1 MEHLLLVDGSNLL
14 FQMFYGMPSRILA
27 PDGRPVHGTLGFAG
41 ALLRSARVLRPT
53 HALVVFDGE
62 CENPRAALD
71 AAYKANRPDF
81 SALPERE
88 TPFSQLPD
96 IYAALDLLGVKHLET
111 DGCEADDLIAAY
123 ALACRG
129 GAQVTIL
136 SLDSDFFQL
145 IDETVRV
152 YRYRGDR
159 SVLCTE
165 EYVRARFGVRAA
177 QYADFKCLVGD
188 PSDNIPGVRGVGPKI
203 AARLLARFETLEGVL
218 AGAEGEGEWP
228 ERMALREAVAQQAQR
243 LRTNRALIRLFGAAA
258 LPFPPEALA
267 CELPD
272 VRAGALLRRMGLL

>member
-41 ALLRSARVLRPT
+41 ALLRSARALRPT

-129 GAQVTIL
+129 GALVTIL

-228 ERMALREAVAQQAQR
+228 ERAALREAVAQQAQR
-243 LRTNRALIRLFGAAA
+243 LRTNHALIRLFGAAA
-258 LPFPPEALA
+258 LPFQPEALA

>member
-41 ALLRSARVLRPT
+41 ALLRSARALRPT

-62 CENPRAALD
+62 CQNPRAALD

-96 IYAALDLLGVKHLET
+96 IYAVLDQLGVKHLET

-228 ERMALREAVAQQAQR
+228 ERAALREAVAQQAQR
-243 LRTNRALIRLFGAAA
+243 LRTNHALIRLFGAAA
-258 LPFPPEALA
+258 AW
-267 CELPD
+267 
-272 VRAGALLRRMGLL
+272 

>member
-41 ALLRSARVLRPT
+41 ALLRSARALRPT

-129 GAQVTIL
+129 GALVTIL

-228 ERMALREAVAQQAQR
+228 ERAALREAVAQQAQR
-243 LRTNRALIRLFGAAA
+243 LRTNHALIRLFGAAA
-258 LPFPPEALA
+258 LPFSPEALA

>member
-41 ALLRSARVLRPT
+41 ALLRSARALRPT

-62 CENPRAALD
+62 CQNPRAALD

-96 IYAALDLLGVKHLET
+96 IYAVLDQLGVKHLET

-228 ERMALREAVAQQAQR
+228 ERAALREAVAQQAQR
-243 LRTNRALIRLFGAAA
+243 LRTNHALIRLFGTAA

>member
-41 ALLRSARVLRPT
+41 ALLRSARALRPT

-62 CENPRAALD
+62 CQNPRAALD

-96 IYAALDLLGVKHLET
+96 IYAVLDQLGVKHLET

-218 AGAEGEGEWP
+218 AGAEGEGKWP
-228 ERMALREAVAQQAQR
+228 ERAALREAVAQQAQR
-243 LRTNRALIRLFGAAA
+243 LRTNHALIRLFGAAA
-258 LPFPPEALA
+258 LPFQPEALA

>member
-41 ALLRSARVLRPT
+41 ALLRSARALRPT

-62 CENPRAALD
+62 CQNPRAALD

-96 IYAALDLLGVKHLET
+96 IYAVLDQLGVKHLET

-228 ERMALREAVAQQAQR
+228 ERAALREAVAQQAQR
-243 LRTNRALIRLFGAAA
+243 LRTNHALIRLFGAAA
-258 LPFPPEALA
+258 LPFQPEALA

>member
-1 MEHLLLVDGSNLL
+1 MRWWCSTGEC
-14 FQMFYGMPSRILA
+14 QTRA
-27 PDGRPVHGTLGFAG
+27 P
-41 ALLRSARVLRPT
+41 RSTRRTRPT
-53 HALVVFDGE
+53 GRTF
-62 CENPRAALD
+62 P
-71 AAYKANRPDF
+71 PW
-81 SALPERE
+81 PERE

-129 GAQVTIL
+129 GALVTIL

-218 AGAEGEGEWP
+218 AGAEGEGGVARACGAARGRRAAGAAAAHQSCAHP
-228 ERMALREAVAQQAQR
+228 SFRRGCAALPAGGAR
-243 LRTNRALIRLFGAAA
+243 LRTAGCARRGAAQADGAA
-258 LPFPPEALA
+258 LTRPGR
-267 CELPD
+267 
-272 VRAGALLRRMGLL
+272 VSRRARWAGSPGSCG

>member
-41 ALLRSARVLRPT
+41 ALLRSARALRPT
-53 HALVVFDGE
+53 RALVVFDGE
-62 CENPRAALD
+62 CQNPRAALD

-96 IYAALDLLGVKHLET
+96 IYAVLNQLGVKHLET

-159 SVLCTE
+159 SVLCTK

-228 ERMALREAVAQQAQR
+228 ERAALREAVAQQTQR
-243 LRTNRALIRLFGAAA
+243 LRTNHALIRLFGAAA

>member
-41 ALLRSARVLRPT
+41 ALLRSARALRPT

-62 CENPRAALD
+62 CQNPRAALD

-96 IYAALDLLGVKHLET
+96 IYAVLDQLGVKHLET

-123 ALACRG
+123 ALACSG

-218 AGAEGEGEWP
+218 AGAEGEGKWP
-228 ERMALREAVAQQAQR
+228 ERAALREAVAQQAQR
-243 LRTNRALIRLFGAAA
+243 LRTNHALIRLFGAAA
-258 LPFPPEALA
+258 LPFQPEALA